1 MEEAAGG
8 GGVEVEAKKKTPGE
22 GESKSKRK
30 MKSASQ
36 LEILEK
42 TYSVDTYPSE
52 AVRAE
57 LSVQLGLSD
66 RQLQMWFCHRRLK
79 DRKAPS
85 VKRPRKESPSPAGMP
100 GGGEMGVVAEVGN
113 EHGSG
118 SSPFVLGV
126 DQRRAVGRPTGV
138 AVPRISADVQAMK
151 RYYEPQQ
158 SIAELRV
165 IAFVEAQLGEP
176 LREDGPILGMEFDP
190 LPPDAFGAPID
201 LASPRSVI
209 FSQDSRGIS
218 ELVPFQGVFDW
229 RMKGS
234 ATTGQQKQH
243 VRIFEAN
250 LYERPDV
257 KPIKSTTRTL
267 HEYQFLPQQPT
278 VRAEAYERAAPSCQ
292 YGSPADV
299 HNVKTESISATL
311 PFMHANEQVSS
322 GYGLSNQVPSLSL
335 MPQESR
341 QGHLLPSTTG
351 EYETVIQ
358 KCSFTNIGM
367 DAQSGAHLVTALD
380 NPYMSSDRRVTHDED
395 ALRMQR
401 KRKSEEARIA
411 REVEAHEKRIRKELE
426 KQDILRRKREEQ
438 MRKEMEK
445 HDRERRKEEERL
457 LREKQR
463 EVERYQREQKRELE
477 RREKF
482 LQKESI
488 RVEKMRQKEEL
499 RREKEAARQKAAT
512 ERAIARRMAKESME
526 LIDDERLELMEMAA
540 SSKGLPSIIPL
551 DFETLQNLDLFRD
564 KLTEFPPKSMLLKRP
579 FLIQPWNDSEE
590 NVGNLLMVWRFLIT
604 FADVL
609 GIWPF
614 TLDEFVQ
621 AFHDYD
627 SRLLSEVH
635 VALLKSIIKDI
646 EDVARTPATG
656 LGPNQN
662 GAANSGGGHPQIVEG
677 AYAWGFDL
685 RSWQRHLNPLTWPEI
700 LRQFGLSAGF
710 GPQLK
715 KRNVDQAYLRDD
727 NEGNDGEDVI
737 TNLRNGA
744 AVENAVSIMQERG
757 FSNPRRSRHRLTPG
771 TVKFAAFHVLSLQG
785 SKGLTI
791 LEVADKIQKSG
802 LRDLTTSKTPEASI
816 AAALSRDS
824 KLFERTAPSTYC
836 IRPAYRKDPA
846 DTDTILSAAR
856 ERIRTFKSGI
866 VDGEDADD
874 AERDEDSESDVA
886 DDHEID
892 DLGTGLNSKKV
903 AHDSPETNE
912 FNGKTVLGNGKESG
926 GLKTPQVR
934 LEKVRAG
941 LTSLHSEGTNELKG
955 AGSSIDESVDVAEI
969 HTNPNQDVD
978 IDENNL
984 GEPWVQG
991 LVEGEYSDLSVE
1003 ERLNALVA
1011 LIGVAIEGN
1020 SIRVALE
1027 ERLEGANAL
1036 KKQMWA
1042 EAQLDKRRMKEEF
1055 VTRTQYSSFTG
1066 NKMEPNQT
1074 ISATEGRQ
1082 SPMVNVDDR
1091 SNGMPVN
1098 VSVQQEQLSDQQS
1111 DMNYLNNMPFEG
1123 NMQMQDL
1130 SAGPDNLTYQQ
1141 AGHIAEKS
1149 RSQLKSVIGHRA
1161 EEMYVYRSLPLGQ
1174 DRRRNRYWQFTT
1186 SASCND
1192 PGCGRIFVELH
1203 DGRWRLIDYEEGFD
1217 TLLSSLDVR
1226 GVRESHLHAMLQKI
1240 EVPFKETI
1248 KRRRLCANTEGQSK
1262 DPIKAEAVE
1271 MAAGPESGTGMDS
1284 PHSTVCVPDSDMSE
1298 TSTSFTIELGR
1309 NEIEKNHILK
1319 RFQDFEKWMWKECFK
1334 SSVLCAMKYEKKRCS
1349 QLLGVCDYCHDTYFF
1364 EDNHCPSC
1372 HKTHPSQTGLNFS
1385 EHVAHCERKLKMDPD
1400 SALCSLSFP
1409 PRIRLLKLLLALI
1422 EVSVL
1427 PEALQ
1432 AVWTNGYRKS
1442 WGMKLQ
1448 SSSCVDDLLQILT
1461 LLEVGMKRDYLSSNY
1476 ETSSEL
1482 LGSSDPSGCAAH
1494 DSFNTGTAPVLPW
1507 LPQTTAAVALRV
1519 IEFDA
1524 SISYMLHQKLESQKD
1539 RSAGNFIKLPSKY
1552 AVMKNTPDNE
1562 TTEIPHRAGLLQ
1574 EDDWVD
1580 VGIGLAGLGREQ
1592 GIRGRGRGRT
1602 RVGRSQTR
1610 IIGSR
1615 TESSKRSASRSSSRL
1630 EKVLSWTGRSR
1641 GRGGRKSGR
1650 RSIRSRQ
1657 KAVKK
1662 AAEIIPE
1669 RKIPKENLYEQST
1682 RRLGR
1687 HVRNGDETRFHT
1699 EDAENA
1705 SSSERSEYNDE
1716 NENIPASGDE
1726 YDDQVLDDYAGGFNG
1741 KSDDLLEGSD
1751 YNIDSNEEEEDDAM
1765 NEDEDELGDLD
1776 VEEYINRDSDEDE
1789 IRDGGQNGA
1798 QDGTESSS
1806 SDFSD

>member
-158 SIAELRV
+158 SIAELRA

-358 KCSFTNIGM
+358 KCSFTNIGL

-463 EVERYQREQKRELE
+463 E
-477 RREKF
+477 RRDTRGSKSVNWSAG
-482 LQKESI
+482 K
-488 RVEKMRQKEEL
+488 VEKMRQKEEL

-941 LTSLHSEGTNELKG
+941 LTSLQSEGTNELKG

-978 IDENNL
+978 IDENNV
-984 GEPWVQG
+984 GDHG
-991 LVEGEYSDLSVE
+991 FKDL
-1003 ERLNALVA
+1003 
-1011 LIGVAIEGN
+1011 
-1020 SIRVALE
+1020 
-1027 ERLEGANAL
+1027 
-1036 KKQMWA
+1036 
-1042 EAQLDKRRMKEEF
+1042 
-1055 VTRTQYSSFTG
+1055 
-1066 NKMEPNQT
+1066 
-1074 ISATEGRQ
+1074 
-1082 SPMVNVDDR
+1082 
-1091 SNGMPVN
+1091 
-1098 VSVQQEQLSDQQS
+1098 
-1111 DMNYLNNMPFEG
+1111 
-1123 NMQMQDL
+1123 
-1130 SAGPDNLTYQQ
+1130 
-1141 AGHIAEKS
+1141 
-1149 RSQLKSVIGHRA
+1149 
-1161 EEMYVYRSLPLGQ
+1161 
-1174 DRRRNRYWQFTT
+1174 
-1186 SASCND
+1186 
-1192 PGCGRIFVELH
+1192 
-1203 DGRWRLIDYEEGFD
+1203 
-1217 TLLSSLDVR
+1217 
-1226 GVRESHLHAMLQKI
+1226 
-1240 EVPFKETI
+1240 
-1248 KRRRLCANTEGQSK
+1248 
-1262 DPIKAEAVE
+1262 
-1271 MAAGPESGTGMDS
+1271 
-1284 PHSTVCVPDSDMSE
+1284 
-1298 TSTSFTIELGR
+1298 
-1309 NEIEKNHILK
+1309 
-1319 RFQDFEKWMWKECFK
+1319 
-1334 SSVLCAMKYEKKRCS
+1334 
-1349 QLLGVCDYCHDTYFF
+1349 
-1364 EDNHCPSC
+1364 
-1372 HKTHPSQTGLNFS
+1372 
-1385 EHVAHCERKLKMDPD
+1385 
-1400 SALCSLSFP
+1400 
-1409 PRIRLLKLLLALI
+1409 
-1422 EVSVL
+1422 
-1427 PEALQ
+1427 
-1432 AVWTNGYRKS
+1432 
-1442 WGMKLQ
+1442 
-1448 SSSCVDDLLQILT
+1448 
-1461 LLEVGMKRDYLSSNY
+1461 
-1476 ETSSEL
+1476 
-1482 LGSSDPSGCAAH
+1482 
-1494 DSFNTGTAPVLPW
+1494 
-1507 LPQTTAAVALRV
+1507 
-1519 IEFDA
+1519 
-1524 SISYMLHQKLESQKD
+1524 
-1539 RSAGNFIKLPSKY
+1539 
-1552 AVMKNTPDNE
+1552 
-1562 TTEIPHRAGLLQ
+1562 
-1574 EDDWVD
+1574 
-1580 VGIGLAGLGREQ
+1580 
-1592 GIRGRGRGRT
+1592 
-1602 RVGRSQTR
+1602 
-1610 IIGSR
+1610 
-1615 TESSKRSASRSSSRL
+1615 
-1630 EKVLSWTGRSR
+1630 
-1641 GRGGRKSGR
+1641 
-1650 RSIRSRQ
+1650 
-1657 KAVKK
+1657 
-1662 AAEIIPE
+1662 
-1669 RKIPKENLYEQST
+1669 
-1682 RRLGR
+1682 
-1687 HVRNGDETRFHT
+1687 
-1699 EDAENA
+1699 
-1705 SSSERSEYNDE
+1705 
-1716 NENIPASGDE
+1716 
-1726 YDDQVLDDYAGGFNG
+1726 
-1741 KSDDLLEGSD
+1741 
-1751 YNIDSNEEEEDDAM
+1751 
-1765 NEDEDELGDLD
+1765 
-1776 VEEYINRDSDEDE
+1776 
-1789 IRDGGQNGA
+1789 
-1798 QDGTESSS
+1798 
-1806 SDFSD
+1806 

>member
-1 MEEAAGG
+1 MEEAGG

-42 TYSVDTYPSE
+42 TYSADTYPSE

-79 DRKAPS
+79 DRKAPL

-158 SIAELRV
+158 SIAELRA

-190 LPPDAFGAPID
+190 LPPDAFGAPIGT
-201 LASPRSVI
+201 I
-209 FSQDSRGIS
+209 
-218 ELVPFQGVFDW
+218 
-229 RMKGS
+229 GS

-579 FLIQPWNDSEE
+579 FLIQPWKDSEE

-635 VALLKSIIKDI
+635 VVLLKSIIKDI

-662 GAANSGGGHPQIVEG
+662 GAANPGGGHPQIVEG

-771 TVKFAAFHVLSLQG
+771 TVKFAAFHVLSLEG

-969 HTNPNQDVD
+969 HTIPNQDVD

-1186 SASCND
+1186 SASRND

-1309 NEIEKNHILK
+1309 NEIEKNHTLK

-1334 SSVLCAMKYEKKRCS
+1334 SSVLCAMKYEKKRCT
-1349 QLLGVCDYCHDTYFF
+1349 QLLGVCDYCHDTYLF

-1409 PRIRLLKLLLALI
+1409 PRIRLLKSLLALI

-1482 LGSSDPSGCAAH
+1482 LGSSDPSRCAAH

-1615 TESSKRSASRSSSRL
+1615 TESSKRSASRSSNRL
-1630 EKVLSWTGRSR
+1630 EKVLSWTGRPR

-1687 HVRNGDETRFHT
+1687 HVRNGDETRFHM

-1716 NENIPASGDE
+1716 NENIPPSGDE
-1726 YDDQVLDDYAGGFNG
+1726 YDDQVLDDNAGGFNG

>member
-1 MEEAAGG
+1 MEDASSGG
-8 GGVEVEAKKKTPGE
+8 GSGGVEVEEKKKTPGE

-30 MKSASQ
+30 MKTASQ

-42 TYSVDTYPSE
+42 TYAADTYPSE

-79 DRKAPS
+79 DRKAPL
-85 VKRPRKESPSPAGMP
+85 VKRPHKESPSPAGMP
-100 GGGEMGVVAEVGN
+100 GGVEMGVGTEVGN

-118 SSPFVLGV
+118 SASLSGLCV
-126 DQRRAVGRPTGV
+126 DSRRAVGRSTGV
-138 AVPRISADVQAMK
+138 AVPRISADVQPMK

-158 SIAELRV
+158 SVAELRA

-176 LREDGPILGMEFDP
+176 LRDDGPILGMEFDP
-190 LPPDAFGAPID
+190 LPPDAFGAPI
-201 LASPRSVI
+201 
-209 FSQDSRGIS
+209 
-218 ELVPFQGVFDW
+218 
-229 RMKGS
+229 
-234 ATTGQQKQH
+234 ATLGQQKQP
-243 VRIFEAN
+243 VRIFETN

-257 KPIKSTTRTL
+257 KPIKGTTRTL

-278 VRAEAYERAAPSCQ
+278 VKAEAYERAAPSFQ
-292 YGSPADV
+292 YGSPADG
-299 HNVKTESISATL
+299 HNTKTGSLSATRS
-311 PFMHANEQVSS
+311 FMHANEQVSS
-322 GYGLSNQVPSLSL
+322 GYGFPSQVPSLSL
-335 MPQESR
+335 MPQEGR
-341 QGHLLPSTTG
+341 QGHLLPSATG
-351 EYETVIQ
+351 EYENTSQ
-358 KCSFTNIGM
+358 KIPFTNVGM
-367 DAQSGAHLVTALD
+367 DVQIGAHPITALG
-380 NPYMSSDRRVTHDED
+380 NPFMSSDQRVTHDEN
-395 ALRMQR
+395 ALRMER

-426 KQDILRRKREEQ
+426 KQDILNRKREEQ
-438 MRKEMEK
+438 IRKEMER

-463 EVERYQREQKRELE
+463 EVERYQREQRRELE
-477 RREKF
+477 RRQKF

-499 RREKEAARQKAAT
+499 RREREAAKQKAAS
-512 ERAIARRMAKESME
+512 ERAIARRMAKESLE
-526 LIDDERLELMEMAA
+526 LVEDERLELMELAA

-564 KLTEFPPKSMLLKRP
+564 KLTEFPPKSVLLKRP
-579 FLIQPWNDSEE
+579 FLIQPWNGSEE
-590 NVGNLLMVWRFLIT
+590 NIGNLLMVWRFLIT
-604 FADVL
+604 FVDVL

-621 AFHDYD
+621 AFHDYEP
-627 SRLLSEVH
+627 RLLGEIHIS
-635 VALLKSIIKDI
+635 LLKSIIKDI
-646 EDVARTPATG
+646 EDVARTPATS

-662 GAANSGGGHPQIVEG
+662 SAANPGGGHPHIVEG
-677 AYAWGFDL
+677 AYAWGFDIL
-685 RSWQRHLNPLTWPEI
+685 SWQRHLNPLTWPEI

-715 KRNVDQAYLRDD
+715 KRNVEQAYLRDD

-737 TNLRNGA
+737 NNLRNGA
-744 AVENAVSIMQERG
+744 AVENAFAIMQERG

-771 TVKFAAFHVLSLQG
+771 TVKFASFHVLSLEG

-836 IRPAYRKDPA
+836 VRPPYRKDPA
-846 DTDTILSAAR
+846 DAEAILSAAR
-856 ERIRTFKSGI
+856 ERIRVFKSGF

-886 DDHEID
+886 EDPDID
-892 DLGTGLNSKKV
+892 DLGTELNSKKE
-903 AHDSPETNE
+903 AHDSPEVNE
-912 FNGKTVLGNGKESG
+912 FNGKTLSMNGKESG
-926 GLKTPQVR
+926 NVLKTPQVS
-934 LEKVRAG
+934 LVNVGAG
-941 LTSLHSEGTNELKG
+941 LTSLHSEGTNEVRG
-955 AGSSIDESVDVAEI
+955 VASSIDRSVDAEI
-969 HTNPNQDVD
+969 CTTPVQGDVD
-978 IDENNL
+978 IDESNP

-991 LVEGEYSDLSVE
+991 LADGEYSDLSVE
-1003 ERLNALVA
+1003 ERLSALVA

-1020 SIRVALE
+1020 SIRVILE
-1027 ERLEGANAL
+1027 ERLEAANAL

-1055 VTRTQYSSFTG
+1055 VMRTQYSSFTG
-1066 NKMEPNQT
+1066 NKMELNLT
-1074 ISATEGRQ
+1074 ISASEGRQ

-1091 SNGMPVN
+1091 SNGMSVN
-1098 VSVQQEQLSDQQS
+1098 ASFQQERSSDQQS
-1111 DMNYLNNMPFEG
+1111 DMNYLINMSSEG

-1130 SAGPDNLTYQQ
+1130 SADTDNLPYQQ
-1141 AGHIAEKS
+1141 AVHANEKS

-1186 SASCND
+1186 SASRND

-1203 DGRWRLIDYEEGFD
+1203 DGRWRVIDSEEGFNA
-1217 TLLSSLDVR
+1217 LLSSLDVR
-1226 GVRESHLHAMLQKI
+1226 GVRESHLHAMLHKI
-1240 EVPFKETI
+1240 EVPFKETLR
-1248 KRRRLCANTEGQSK
+1248 KRMLRASTEGKSK
-1262 DPIKAEAVE
+1262 GPIKAEAVE
-1271 MAAGPESGTGMDS
+1271 TAAGIECGSGMDS
-1284 PHSTVCVPDSDMSE
+1284 PQSTVCIPDSDMSE

-1309 NEIEKNHILK
+1309 NEIEKNHALK

-1334 SSVLCAMKYEKKRCS
+1334 SSVLGAMKYGKKRCT
-1349 QLLGVCDYCHDTYFF
+1349 QRLGVCDYCHETYLS

-1372 HKTHPSQTGLNFS
+1372 HKTYDASQVGLNFS
-1385 EHVAHCERKLKMDPD
+1385 EHVAHCERKLKVDPD
-1400 SALCSLSFP
+1400 SALCSSSFP
-1409 PRIRLLKLLLALI
+1409 LRIRLLKLLLALI

-1432 AVWTNGYRKS
+1432 PVWTNDYRKS

-1448 SSSCVDDLLQILT
+1448 SSSSVEDLLQILT
-1461 LLEVGMKRDYLSSNY
+1461 LLEGGMKRDYLSSNY

-1482 LGSSDPSGCAAH
+1482 LRSSDPAAGAAYG
-1494 DSFNTGTAPVLPW
+1494 SFNTETVTVLPW

-1524 SISYMLHQKLESQKD
+1524 SISYKLHQKLEAHKD
-1539 RSAGNFIKLPSKY
+1539 RSTRSFIKLPSKY
-1552 AVMKNTPDNE
+1552 AAMKNTPDHE
-1562 TTEIPHRAGLLQ
+1562 ITESSRKAGLFQ
-1574 EDDWVD
+1574 EDNWVD

-1602 RVGRSQTR
+1602 RGGRSQTR

-1615 TESSKRSASRSSSRL
+1615 SVSSKRSAAKSSDRL
-1630 EKVLSWTGRSR
+1630 GKALSWKGRPR
-1641 GRGGRKSGR
+1641 GRGGCKRGR
-1650 RSIRSRQ
+1650 RSVRSRQ
-1657 KAVKK
+1657 KAVKQ
-1662 AAEIIPE
+1662 AADFIPE
-1669 RKIPKENLYEQST
+1669 RKIPQETIREQST
-1682 RRLGR
+1682 NCLGR
-1687 HVRNGDETRFHT
+1687 DDWNGDETRFV

-1705 SSSERSEYNDE
+1705 SSSERSEYDDE

-1726 YDDQVLDDYAGGFNG
+1726 YDDMGIDDYAGGFNG

-1751 YNIDSNEEEEDDAM
+1751 YIMDANEDDDDAV

-1776 VEEYINRDSDEDE
+1776 VEEYINGDPD
-1789 IRDGGQNGA
+1789 
-1798 QDGTESSS
+1798 DGTESSS
-1806 SDFSD
+1806 SDFID